1 MPPVV
6 QVAYPIS
13 DGSETTALG
22 GEAREFLNHR
32 THTLKQ
38 EYSTYGFLDWAAVF
52 LPCIAWLRKYNVRRN
67 LIVRTSHLLLS
78 LYSLQFMHH
87 WGLYVHWLINAVILD
102 NLLNVHAS
110 GAVTPYQ
117 VTNIAPC

>member
-1 MPPVV
+1 MPLVV

-38 EYSTYGFLDWAAVF
+38 QYSTYGFLDWAAVF

-67 LIVRTSHLLLS
+67 LIVRTSDLLLS
-78 LYSLQFMHH
+78 LYSLQFMHRAL
-87 WGLYVHWLINAVILD
+87 GLACALAD
-102 NLLNVHAS
+102 RAM
-110 GAVTPYQ
+110 Q
-117 VTNIAPC
+117 